1 MNSLGI
7 VLMLAAFGPL
17 VCAILGLLKGA
28 RSGEPC
34 AWRPGYLDLLSA
46 GLFSAGIMILPERT
60 AIPEIQTRL
69 VPLALTVW
77 GGISGVTLAL
87 LALGR
92 FCATTLLARTHNPTR
107 TTSVDSQLDETP
119 DSESR

>member
-1 MNSLGI
+1 MNWLGI

-17 VCAILGLLKGA
+17 LCAILRLLERA
-28 RSGEPC
+28 RSGESC
-34 AWRPGYLDLLSA
+34 AWCPGYLDLLSA

-69 VPLALTVW
+69 IPLALAVW
-77 GGISGVTLAL
+77 AGMSGVTLAL

-92 FCATTLLARTHNPTR
+92 FCASTLLARAHNLTR
-107 TTSVDSQLDETP
+107 TATADSQSDETP
-119 DSESR
+119 GSESR